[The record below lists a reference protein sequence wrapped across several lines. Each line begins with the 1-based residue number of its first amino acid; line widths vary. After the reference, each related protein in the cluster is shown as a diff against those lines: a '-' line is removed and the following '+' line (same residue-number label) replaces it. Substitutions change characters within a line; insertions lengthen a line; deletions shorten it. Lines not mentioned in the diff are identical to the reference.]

1 MRSEKRNRVIAIL
14 MAVFIL
20 IAVPA
25 AYLRVLVSADQVGG
39 RDFSRLLGLS
49 GTFCDRDG
57 EVIRDAR
64 TPTPDVLGN
73 LIGFG
78 GYVDNS
84 LYAAYKD
91 ELVPRTFDLF
101 TGIRSVKDKQGS
113 SLQTTLLPL
122 SSQQA
127 LANGFCAYNDDGSV
141 KQSYNGA
148 IFAYNYVTG
157 EVYTALSLP
166 SMAHFDVNAPAGAY
180 FNKVLKGTYTPGS
193 TMKIVAMLTALQ
205 QHGVDL
211 DSYTYTCTG
220 KQPLPN
226 GSTVTCLYPH
236 GANLT
241 ITDAIGKSCNCFITT
256 LASTFDVDSACKTLA
271 DMGIYT
277 EQYPAEAKTV
287 DALRRSTSST
297 VFQDPDAFA
306 HRWAFAGQ
314 GATAVSCIDMAMI
327 AGAIAG
333 GGQAAKPYLVQSI
346 VDLDSGNFT
355 YEAATLF
362 ETLFPQEVANQA
374 DTIWTNA
381 FDRYYKLS
389 CAAISYAK
397 TGTVEHGDGTT
408 SRSLLGVMKE
418 YDTAFF
424 IYVEG
429 LRGGDNRCTY
439 IAGILA
445 EELTKLTKG

>member
-14 MAVFIL
+14 MAVLIL
-20 IAVPA
+20 VAVPA
-25 AYLRVLVSADQVGG
+25 AYLRVLAAGDQVGG
-39 RDFSRLLGLS
+39 NDLSRLLGVS

-57 EVIRDAR
+57 SVLRDAQ
-64 TPTPDVLGN
+64 TSAPDVLGN

-91 ELVPRTFDLF
+91 QLVPQTFDLF

-127 LANGFCAYNDDGSV
+127 LADGFCEYNEDGSV
-141 KQSYNGA
+141 KHSYNGA

-166 SMAHFDVNAPAGAY
+166 SIAHYEESPPAGAY

-205 QHGVDL
+205 QRGVDL

-220 KQPLPN
+220 KQTLPD

-236 GANLT
+236 GTNLT

-256 LASTFDVDSACKTLA
+256 LASTFDVDSACATLA

-277 EQYPAEAKTV
+277 EQCPAESKTV

-297 VFQDPDAFA
+297 VFSDPDAFA

-346 VDLDSGNFT
+346 TDLDTGAVS
-355 YEAATLF
+355 YEAATVF
-362 ETLFPQEVANQA
+362 ETLFPQEVAQKA

-381 FDRYYKLS
+381 CDRYYKLTCS
-389 CAAISYAK
+389 AISYAK

-429 LRGGDNRCTY
+429 LRGGDSRCTY

-445 EELTKLTKG
+445 EELSKLTKG

>member
-1 MRSEKRNRVIAIL
+1 MRSEKRNRVIAIF
-14 MAVFIL
+14 MAVLIL
-20 IAVPA
+20 AAVPA
-25 AYLRVLVSADQVGG
+25 AYLRALAAGDQVGG
-39 RDFSRLLGLS
+39 NDLSRLLGVS

-57 EVIRDAR
+57 SVIRDAQ
-64 TPTPDVLGN
+64 TSAPDVLGN

-91 ELVPRTFDLF
+91 QLVPQTFDLL

-127 LANGFCAYNDDGSV
+127 LANGFCEYNDDGSV
-141 KQSYNGA
+141 KHSYNGA

-166 SMAHFDVNAPAGAY
+166 SIAHYEESPPAGAY

-205 QHGVDL
+205 QRGMDL
-211 DSYTYTCTG
+211 SRYTYTCTG
-220 KQPLPN
+220 KQTLPD

-236 GANLT
+236 GTNLT

-256 LASTFDVDSACKTLA
+256 LASTFDVDSACAALA

-277 EQYPAEAKTV
+277 EQYPAEWKTV

-297 VFQDPDAFA
+297 VFSDPDAFA

-327 AGAIAG
+327 AGAIAC

-346 VDLDSGNFT
+346 TDMDTGAVS
-355 YEAATLF
+355 YEAATEF
-362 ETLFPQEVANQA
+362 ETLFPQEVAQQA

-381 FDRYYKLS
+381 CDRYYKLT
-389 CAAISYAK
+389 CTAISYAK

-429 LRGGDNRCTY
+429 LRGGDSRCTY

>member
-1 MRSEKRNRVIAIL
+1 MRSEKRNRVIAII
-14 MAVFIL
+14 MAVLIL
-20 IAVPA
+20 VSVPV
-25 AYLRVLVSADQVGG
+25 AYLRVLAAGDQVEGN
-39 RDFSRLLGLS
+39 DLSRLLGVS

-57 EVIRDAR
+57 SVLRDAQ
-64 TPTPDVLGN
+64 TSAPDVLGN

-91 ELVPRTFDLF
+91 QLVPQTFDLF

-127 LANGFCAYNDDGSV
+127 LANGFCENNDDGSV
-141 KQSYNGA
+141 KHTYNGA
-148 IFAYNYVTG
+148 IFAYNYATG

-166 SMAHFDVNAPAGAY
+166 SIAHYEQSPPAGAY

-205 QHGVDL
+205 QQGVDL
-211 DSYTYTCTG
+211 SSYTYTCTG
-220 KQPLPN
+220 KQALPD

-236 GANLT
+236 GTNLT

-256 LASTFDVDSACKTLA
+256 LASTFDVNSACAALA

-277 EQYPAEAKTV
+277 EQCPAESKAV

-297 VFQDPDAFA
+297 VFSNPDAFA

-346 VDLDSGNFT
+346 TDLDTGAVS
-355 YEAATLF
+355 YEAVTVF
-362 ETLFPQEVANQA
+362 ETLFPQEVAHKA

-381 FDRYYKLS
+381 CDRYYKLTCS
-389 CAAISYAK
+389 AISYAK

-418 YDTAFF
+418 HDTAFF

-429 LRGGDNRCTY
+429 LRSGDSRCTY

-445 EELTKLTKG
+445 EELSKLTKG